1 MPTNATHIT
10 GTLLAATVAV
20 ALLVAWVVLGGRRAP
35 ADRAE
40 KDVSW
45 AFALP
50 YAFGCALCVFSV
62 LPEPQWRRP
71 LTEGGPAFTTVLLCV
86 GVGLVL
92 VGLVVHLTLRAR
104 GRLRGDASERASV
117 PIALLLGAAAGGSQL
132 LKQHGLDPEP
142 WVVRG
147 AMVVLAV
154 LVVLVLVLAAF
165 KLRYS
170 PVSRMARLVVEG
182 RHIDAIALAHTV
194 PEPERDATWQ
204 HNLAVAYCKAGETE
218 RARALFLDLSARPDL
233 PDPLRE
239 SVERWLATIARPED
253 GQDSSPA
260 KPLD

>member
-1 MPTNATHIT
+1 MSSPQPPPL
-10 GTLLAATVAV
+10 GQV
-20 ALLVAWVVLGGRRAP
+20 LVAGIILVGAVVWLVLRRRRPREKAREPDLG
-35 ADRAE
+35 
-40 KDVSW
+40 W
-45 AFALP
+45 AFGLP

-71 LTEGGPAFTTVLLCV
+71 LTEGGPAFTTVLLCM
-86 GVGLVL
+86 GVGLLL

-104 GRLRGDASERASV
+104 GRLRGDKTERASV
-117 PIALLLGAAAGGSQL
+117 LIALLVGAAAGGSQL

-204 HNLAVAYCKAGETE
+204 HNLAAAYCKAGETE

-239 SVERWLATIARPED
+239 SVEGWLETIARPED

-260 KPLD
+260 RPLD